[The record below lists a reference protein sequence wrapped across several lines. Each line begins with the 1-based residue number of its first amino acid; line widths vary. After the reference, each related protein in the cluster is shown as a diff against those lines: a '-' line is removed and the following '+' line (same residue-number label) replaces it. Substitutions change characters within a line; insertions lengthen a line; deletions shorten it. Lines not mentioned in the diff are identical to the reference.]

1 MMDEVKSYKTPGAFR
16 AALEAR
22 LQSRARE
29 TGIDLQRL
37 RRQVAFDRFFGRMF
51 SKGPKADYPWVFLR
65 EAMRWSCVHT
75 LHARPEILISPC
87 MLGHAFPQGSR
98 EKREHVRGM
107 LQQAAGTRL
116 DDYGLG
122 IRQKRCSLV

>member
-37 RRQVAFDRFFGRMF
+37 RRQVAFDRFLGRMF

-87 MLGHAFPQGSR
+87 MLGHAFPRVR
-98 EKREHVRGM
+98 EKSVSTSGECCSK
-107 LQQAAGTRL
+107 
-116 DDYGLG
+116 
-122 IRQKRCSLV
+122 RQGHALMIMA